1 MEEDKKKVYTIRG
14 IDPKTYEAFT
24 RLARE
29 LNVNLGKLVSEAM
42 RLTLTITEATG
53 KKSLKKILELTSG
66 ITRGAT
72 SGEEE
77 GDDVEIITGVKELE
91 VTREDLESMER
102 PVVFLNMRK
111 LEFADDVTWEL
122 IDRKVRQIKLVE
134 NLVIPKHIPKLKIAS
149 KCLMVERI
157 TTRDNQGKP

>member
-1 MEEDKKKVYTIRG
+1 MEEDQKKVYTIRG

-53 KKSLKKILELTSG
+53 KKSLKKILELTSS

-72 SGEEE
+72 SGEQGE
-77 GDDVEIITGVKELE
+77 DVEIITGVKELE
-91 VTREDLESMER
+91 VTREDLESMEK

-111 LEFADDVTWEL
+111 LEFADDITWEL

-134 NLVIPKHIPKLKIAS
+134 NLVVPKNIPKLKIAG

-157 TTRDNQGKP
+157 TTRDNQEKT

>member
-42 RLTLTITEATG
+42 RLTLTITEATS
-53 KKSLKKILELTSG
+53 KKSLKKILELTTG
-66 ITRGAT
+66 ITRGTT
-72 SGEEE
+72 SEEE

-91 VTREDLESMER
+91 VTREDLESMEK

-134 NLVIPKHIPKLKIAS
+134 NLVIPKHIPKLKIAG

-157 TTRDNQGKP
+157 TTRDSQVKA

>member
-1 MEEDKKKVYTIRG
+1 MEKDKKKVYTIRG

-42 RLTLTITEATG
+42 RLTLTITEATS

-66 ITRGAT
+66 ITRGTT
-72 SGEEE
+72 SGEE

-91 VTREDLESMER
+91 VTREDLESMEK

-111 LEFADDVTWEL
+111 LEFTDDITWEL
-122 IDRKVRQIKLVE
+122 IDKKVSQIKLVE
-134 NLVIPKHIPKLKIAS
+134 NLVVPKNIPKLKIAG

-157 TTRDNQGKP
+157 TTRDSQVKA

>member
-42 RLTLTITEATG
+42 RLTLTITEATS

-72 SGEEE
+72 SGEEGE
-77 GDDVEIITGVKELE
+77 DVEIITGVKELE
-91 VTREDLESMER
+91 VTREDLESMEK

-111 LEFADDVTWEL
+111 LEFTDDITWEL
-122 IDRKVRQIKLVE
+122 IDKKVSQIKLVE
-134 NLVIPKHIPKLKIAS
+134 NLVVPKNIPKLKIAG

-157 TTRDNQGKP
+157 TTRDSQVKA